1 MGAVSIKGM
10 EKFWADF
17 EEAKFRASHT
27 SVWSS
32 CDDVLQLA
40 ADHDDIGLVAEIL
53 KLQGVLIMKELWKM
67 FPQNDHSVDP
77 VSH

>member
-1 MGAVSIKGM
+1 MVSIDVM
-10 EKFWADF
+10 DDFWADF

-27 SVWSS
+27 HVWSS

-40 ADHDDIGLVAEIL
+40 ADHDNMGLVAEIL

-67 FPQNDHSVDP
+67 FPRDDHFVGP